1 MVPFVM
7 TAMPANQSTR
17 RLDKRYR
24 HGGGHSNLVVVV
36 RLRVVGAFQRN
47 LRNPPDTPAAF
58 IMTTSVPPYS
68 RVASIFSIL
77 FRGACYVFF
86 RIIPGR
92 VAPPIIV
99 LFYGIYTLAYWL
111 GGRQVPALDR
121 AKLEAAKEKQANGS
135 GNGHVDDTPA
145 IAKYRD
151 TDNAPGTTM
160 LLTLPSSSRMLR
172 RISLAANSILFLMA
186 MDYVSKPHFQPAN
199 DLQFARVGAVDST
212 SAKIVVRYPGPPE
225 PSTTAATTTTTTTDA
240 PIPTPSIIEAIHD
253 AVDGILPEITLP
265 EIVEELLTPA
275 PTPRTTSLRVQ
286 WRNAGLASGTL
297 ESVWTDGPI
306 VEMSESRDWVGMV
319 KLTGLQAST
328 EYEYRLVDLD
338 GELWS
343 SAGNQLSFRTTPDSR
358 LAGGS
363 HFRFVSTSCVIPNF
377 PYSVFAESTHIR
389 GFDLLA
395 DHIWPAQL
403 QAKETP
409 SEVQEEPVA
418 APAAEESPEPT
429 DEEAPESAIPTYT
442 VVDATPSPLD
452 SEQVPLVSTE
462 VLPETPSKPAPMV
475 EFLMMMGDFI
485 YADVPY
491 YFGDTIQA
499 YRRLYRRV
507 YASKSFRRIYE
518 RLPTYNIYDDHE
530 FINNFGAN
538 GNDSSSPYLN
548 ASQAYEIYNGQ
559 ANPDAKTK
567 GVYYYDFRHGDT
579 AFFVMDTR
587 RYRSPPPTQ
596 KPYPFPM
603 NLFTPLIQAVA
614 EGRNPFAAYFG
625 EPNSPVSSNP
635 IAEAVDETSRTM
647 LGEAQ
652 LAALHSWIADVNQ
665 TATWKFVVSSVPL
678 TAMWAGYDGHVDLW
692 AGYMHER
699 DTVLSLLSSVPN
711 VVVLSGDRH
720 EFAAVE
726 FPRGKHLVREY
737 STSPLNQFYVPWA
750 HTLSPKNARNITL
763 VRQNIITTETGEEHI
778 EEVAEEV
785 EEEVLVKYHPSGNH
799 KWTTIEVDSTDSNA
813 PTLKVELYV
822 NGKLEW
828 DQKVVGEPVELSHP
842 TALAIPAQVQGVVQS
857 LKNSLKGWFRSH

>member
-1 MVPFVM
+1 
-7 TAMPANQSTR
+7 
-17 RLDKRYR
+17 
-24 HGGGHSNLVVVV
+24 
-36 RLRVVGAFQRN
+36 
-47 LRNPPDTPAAF
+47 
-58 IMTTSVPPYS
+58 MTTSVPPYS
-68 RVASIFSIL
+68 RVASAFSIL
-77 FRGACYVFF
+77 FRAACYIFF

-92 VAPPIIV
+92 VAPPFLV
-99 LFYGIYTLAYWL
+99 FFYSAYALAYWI
-111 GGRQVPALDR
+111 GGRQVPALDK
-121 AKLEAAKEKQANGS
+121 AKLEAVKEKQTNGDV
-135 GNGHVDDTPA
+135 NVPIDDTPA
-145 IAKYRD
+145 ISRHRD

-172 RISLAANSILFLMA
+172 RISFVINSTLLFMA

-212 SAKIVVRYPGPPE
+212 SAKIVLRYPAPPE
-225 PSTTAATTTTTTTDA
+225 PSTTAVTSTFTTAA
-240 PIPTPSIIEAIHD
+240 PAPTPSIIEAIHD
-253 AVDGILPEITLP
+253 AVDGLLPEITLP
-265 EIVEELLTPA
+265 AAVEEFLTPT
-275 PTPRTTSLRVQ
+275 PTPRTTSLKVQ
-286 WRNAGLASGTL
+286 WRNVGLASGTL
-297 ESVWTDGPI
+297 DSVWTDGPT
-306 VEMSESRDWVGMV
+306 VEMTESRDWVSMV

-328 EYEYRLVDLD
+328 DYEYRLVELD
-338 GELWS
+338 GTLWS
-343 SAGNQLSFRTTPDSR
+343 SPESTLSFRTTPDSR
-358 LAGGS
+358 LARGS

-377 PYSVFAESTHIR
+377 PYSIFADSTHIK

-395 DHIWPAQL
+395 DHIWPARP
-403 QAKETP
+403 QAKDTP
-409 SEVQEEPVA
+409 SKVQEEPVE
-418 APAAEESPEPT
+418 APVEEESPEPT
-429 DEEAPESAIPTYT
+429 HEEVPEPTTPTYT
-442 VVDATPSPLD
+442 VIDATPSPLD
-452 SEQVPLVSTE
+452 NEQVPLVSTE
-462 VLPETPSKPAPMV
+462 VPPEAPSKPAPMI

-538 GNDSSSPYLN
+538 GNDSNSPYLN

-559 ANPDAKTK
+559 ANPDAKTN
-567 GVYYYDFRHGDT
+567 GVYYYDFRYGDT

-587 RYRSPPPTQ
+587 RYRSPPPPQ
-596 KPYPFPM
+596 KPYPFPIS
-603 NLFTPLIQAVA
+603 LFTPLIQAVA

-625 EPNSPVSSNP
+625 EPNSPASNNP
-635 IAEAVDETSRTM
+635 IAEAMDEASRTM
-647 LGEAQ
+647 LGETQ

-699 DTVLSLLSSVPN
+699 DIVLSLLSSVPN

-726 FPRGKHLVREY
+726 FPRGKHIVREY

-763 VRQNIITTETGEEHI
+763 VRQNVVTTETGEEHI
-778 EEVAEEV
+778 EEVTEEV
-785 EEEVLVKYHPSGNH
+785 EEEILVKYHPDGNH

-828 DQKVVGEPVELSHP
+828 DQKVTGEPVELSHP
-842 TALAIPAQVQGVVQS
+842 TALVIPAQVQGVVQS
-857 LKNSLKGWFRSH
+857 LKNSLKGWFSSQ

>member
-306 VEMSESRDWVGMV
+306 VEI
-319 KLTGLQAST
+319 T

-530 FINNFGAN
+530 FIF
-538 GNDSSSPYLN
+538 SLSN

-813 PTLKVELYV
+813 PTLKSSCMLMG
-822 NGKLEW
+822 NSSG
-828 DQKVVGEPVELSHP
+828 VVGEPVELSHRP
-842 TALAIPAQVQGVVQS
+842 PLLFPPKS
-857 LKNSLKGWFRSH
+857 KE

>member
-1 MVPFVM
+1 
-7 TAMPANQSTR
+7 
-17 RLDKRYR
+17 
-24 HGGGHSNLVVVV
+24 
-36 RLRVVGAFQRN
+36 
-47 LRNPPDTPAAF
+47 
-58 IMTTSVPPYS
+58 MTTSVPPYS
-68 RVASIFSIL
+68 RVASVFSIF
-77 FRGACYVFF
+77 FRIACYIFF

-92 VAPPIIV
+92 VAPPFIV
-99 LFYGIYTLAYWL
+99 LFYSIYAFAYWV
-111 GGRQVPALDR
+111 GGRQVPALDK
-121 AKLEAAKEKQANGS
+121 AKLEAAQGKQVNGTS
-135 GNGHVDDTPA
+135 NGHTDDTSA
-145 IAKYRD
+145 IPKYRD

-172 RISLAANSILFLMA
+172 RISFAANSILMFMA
-186 MDYVSKPHFQPAN
+186 MEYVSKPHFQPVH

-212 SAKIVVRYPGPPE
+212 SAKIVVRYPAPPE
-225 PSTTAATTTTTTTDA
+225 PSTSATSTTTSA
-240 PIPTPSIIEAIHD
+240 PSPTPSIIEAIQD
-253 AVDGILPEITLP
+253 AVDGLLPDITLPEIALPEITLP
-265 EIVEELLTPA
+265 AAVEEMFTPT

-286 WRNAGLASGTL
+286 WRNAGLSSSALDSA
-297 ESVWTDGPI
+297 WTDGP
-306 VEMSESRDWVGMV
+306 VVQMSESRDWVGMV
-319 KLTGLQAST
+319 KLTD
-328 EYEYRLVDLD
+328 RLVELD
-338 GELWS
+338 GTLWS
-343 SAGNQLSFRTTPDSR
+343 SPESTLSFRTTPDSR
-358 LAGGS
+358 LARGS

-377 PYSVFAESTHIR
+377 PYSVFAEGTHIR

-395 DHIWPAQL
+395 DHIWPAEPQV
-403 QAKETP
+403 EDTP
-409 SEVQEEPVA
+409 SQAQEEPIA
-418 APAAEESPEPT
+418 APVAEEIPELVPTHEVLEPT
-429 DEEAPESAIPTYT
+429 TPSTATADVTPLHLDDKQAPLTSTEAPPVA
-442 VVDATPSPLD
+442 PSR
-452 SEQVPLVSTE
+452 
-462 VLPETPSKPAPMV
+462 PAPI

-491 YFGDTIQA
+491 YFGDTVQA

-538 GNDSSSPYLN
+538 GNDSNSPYLN

-559 ANPDAKTK
+559 ANPDAKEK

-587 RYRSPPPTQ
+587 RYRSPPPPQ
-596 KPYPFPM
+596 KPYPFPIS
-603 NLFTPLIQAVA
+603 LFTPLIQAVA

-625 EPNSPVSSNP
+625 EPNAPSNP
-635 IAEAVDETSRTM
+635 IAEAVDEASRTM
-647 LGEAQ
+647 LGEDQ
-652 LAALHSWIADVNQ
+652 LAALHSWIADVNR

-750 HTLSPKNARNITL
+750 NTLSPKNARNITL
-763 VRQNIITTETGEEHI
+763 VRKNVITTETGEELI

-799 KWTTIEVDSTDSNA
+799 KWTTIEVDSMDSNA

-822 NGKLEW
+822 NGNLEW
-828 DQKVVGEPVELSHP
+828 EQKVYGEPVELTHP
-842 TALAIPAQVQGVVQS
+842 TSLVIPAQVQGVVES
-857 LKNSLKGWFRSH
+857 LKKSLKGWFRSH